1 MCCQQKNGVANDKAQ
16 ALCQIAIAHDIFL
29 LFALKAKAIKLVPL
43 ENSWFSYVALVSV
56 A

>member
-1 MCCQQKNGVANDKAQ
+1 MIKLRRCVK
-16 ALCQIAIAHDIFL
+16 LLLLMIFFF